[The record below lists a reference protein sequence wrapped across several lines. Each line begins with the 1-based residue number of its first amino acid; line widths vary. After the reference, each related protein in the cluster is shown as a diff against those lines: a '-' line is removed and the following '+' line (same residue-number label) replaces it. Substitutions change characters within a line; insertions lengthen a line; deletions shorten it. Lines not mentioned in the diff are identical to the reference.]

1 MTDYTGPRL
10 FGEVTDIDRRRWQIQ
25 AHAALATTLL
35 RAQEAGLA
43 PLHWSLG
50 TLGQLHATVPTL
62 GVAQA
67 TVREIY
73 TAWADFLDL
82 STRRTNPGSHGT
94 VHLSAFGDIPDRTR
108 RRLGRPVVI
117 SADLYP
123 ADDTQAPDDQE
134 DRS

>member
-1 MTDYTGPRL
+1 MTDHTGPRL
-10 FGEVTDIDRRRWQIQ
+10 FGEVTDIDCRRWQIQ

-35 RAQEAGLA
+35 RAHEAGLA
-43 PLHWSLG
+43 PLHWSISA
-50 TLGQLHATVPTL
+50 LGQLHGTVPTL

-73 TAWADFLDL
+73 TAWADFLGL
-82 STRRTNPGSHGT
+82 STRRTNPGSHGA
-94 VHLSAFGDIPDRTR
+94 VHLSAFGDIPDRT

-123 ADDTQAPDDQE
+123 ADDAQAPDHQE